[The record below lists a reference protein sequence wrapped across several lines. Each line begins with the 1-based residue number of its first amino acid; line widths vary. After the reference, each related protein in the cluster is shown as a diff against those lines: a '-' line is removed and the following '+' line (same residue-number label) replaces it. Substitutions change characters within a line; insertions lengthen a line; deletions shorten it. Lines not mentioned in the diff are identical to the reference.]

1 MSGVFFQSLYMLTSA
16 HLVLYYY
23 YYLLQVLS
31 ILDVLLDSANKDNR
45 RSNRYLINKCLESK
59 KKRIFV
65 STPTTPH
72 FAVKQV
78 GMSLYMHMD
87 I

>member
-59 KKRIFV
+59 KKAFLFLLQQHHIL
-65 STPTTPH
+65 
-72 FAVKQV
+72 Q
-78 GMSLYMHMD
+78 
-87 I
+87 